1 MDKFKDFITEAKVK
15 VKKQAINV
23 EEFADY
29 PYRDILIDEKQRL
42 IYAVIYTKGNDEFG
56 DAFDKAYNKELKK
69 VTEEYKVTGVK
80 DIYDDKDN
88 YMRATLFEY

>member
-1 MDKFKDFITEAKVK
+1 MEKFKDLITEAKVK

-42 IYAVIYTKGNDEFG
+42 IYSVIYLKGNDEFG
-56 DAFDKAYNKELKK
+56 DAFDKAYNKELEKITK
-69 VTEEYKVTGVK
+69 EYNVTGVR
-80 DIYDDKDN
+80 DIYDDKNN